1 MHILVSGGT
10 GFIGSHTVVELLN
23 NGCDVT
29 VFDNLSNSKAS
40 VIDKI
45 EKLTGKRPA
54 FFKCDMNNKAGMNRV
69 FSSAHFDAVIHFAGY
84 KAVGESV
91 EKPLMYYENNIC
103 GTLVLL
109 DMMKKYGVENLI
121 FSSSATVYGI
131 PEKCPVTESSPLST
145 LNPYGRTKL
154 MIEDILRDVA
164 SADKTFST
172 VLLRYF
178 NPVGCHPSGLIS
190 EDPNGIPNNLMPRII
205 QAVRGQIPELTV
217 FGDDYDTRDGT
228 CIRDYIHVVD
238 LAKGHVAALDYVTSH
253 KGSVAINL
261 GTGNGCTVLEL
272 IKSFERVNNL
282 KVPYSIAGRREGDSP
297 AVYAD
302 ISLAKEL
309 LGWTAGLGLDDMCRD
324 AWKGACM
331 NG

>member
-23 NGCDVT
+23 TGCEVT

-40 VIDKI
+40 VIGRI

-54 FFKCDMNNKAGMNRV
+54 FFKCDMNDRRGMNKV

-145 LNPYGRTKL
+145 FIRL
-154 MIEDILRDVA
+154 M
-164 SADKTFST
+164 
-172 VLLRYF
+172 
-178 NPVGCHPSGLIS
+178 
-190 EDPNGIPNNLMPRII
+190 
-205 QAVRGQIPELTV
+205 
-217 FGDDYDTRDGT
+217 
-228 CIRDYIHVVD
+228 
-238 LAKGHVAALDYVTSH
+238 
-253 KGSVAINL
+253 
-261 GTGNGCTVLEL
+261 
-272 IKSFERVNNL
+272 
-282 KVPYSIAGRREGDSP
+282 
-297 AVYAD
+297 
-302 ISLAKEL
+302 
-309 LGWTAGLGLDDMCRD
+309 
-324 AWKGACM
+324 
-331 NG
+331 

>member
-1 MHILVSGGT
+1 
-10 GFIGSHTVVELLN
+10 
-23 NGCDVT
+23 
-29 VFDNLSNSKAS
+29 
-40 VIDKI
+40 
-45 EKLTGKRPA
+45 
-54 FFKCDMNNKAGMNRV
+54 MNNKAGMNRV

-131 PEKCPVTESSPLST
+131 PEKCPVTENSPLST

-205 QAVRGQIPELTV
+205 QAVMNTDQANSGTLNRVIPGARM
-217 FGDDYDTRDGT
+217 FRK
-228 CIRDYIHVVD
+228 VVM
-238 LAKGHVAALDYVTSH
+238 
-253 KGSVAINL
+253 I
-261 GTGNGCTVLEL
+261 L
-272 IKSFERVNNL
+272 IAPRMDEA
-282 KVPYSIAGRREGDSP
+282 PET
-297 AVYAD
+297 
-302 ISLAKEL
+302 
-309 LGWTAGLGLDDMCRD
+309 WTAKIARSIE
-324 AWKGACM
+324 
-331 NG
+331 

>member
-1 MHILVSGGT
+1 VSGGT

-54 FFKCDMNNKAGMNRV
+54 FFKCDMNNKTGMNRV

-261 GTGNGCTVLEL
+261 GTGKGCTVLEL
-272 IKSFERVNNL
+272 LKSFERVNNL

-302 ISLAKEL
+302 TSLAKEL

>member
-23 NGCDVT
+23 TGCEVT

-40 VIDKI
+40 VIGRI

-131 PEKCPVTESSPLST
+131 PEKCPVTENSPLST

-154 MIEDILRDVA
+154 MIEEILRDVA
-164 SADKTFST
+164 AADSSFST

-178 NPVGCHPSGLIS
+178 NPVGCHASGLIS

-217 FGDDYDTRDGT
+217 YGDDYDTRDGT

-238 LAKGHVAALDYVTSH
+238 LAKGHVAALDYVTTH
-253 KGSVAINL
+253 KGSVAVNL

-282 KVPYSIAGRREGDSP
+282 KVPYSISGRREGDSP

-302 ISLAKEL
+302 TSLAKEL
-309 LGWTAGLGLDDMCRD
+309 LGWTAELGIDDMCRD